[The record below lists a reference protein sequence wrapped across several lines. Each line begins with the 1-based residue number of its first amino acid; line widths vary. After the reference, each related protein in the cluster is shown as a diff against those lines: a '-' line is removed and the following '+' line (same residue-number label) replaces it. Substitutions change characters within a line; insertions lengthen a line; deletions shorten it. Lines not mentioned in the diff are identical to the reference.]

1 MKRSDMSD
9 GTDAKIRV
17 VYEGGV
23 FKPLQEIDLCEGTKA
38 FVVLKPGRITSVAR
52 RFRIKVD
59 EDVMQEFVEE
69 RR

>member
-1 MKRSDMSD
+1 MDE
-9 GTDAKIRV
+9 KIQV

-38 FVVLKPGRITSVAR
+38 FVVLKPGRITNVAR
-52 RFRIKVD
+52 KFRVKVD
-59 EDVMQEFVEE
+59 RDVMIEFVEE